1 MKERNDLVGA
11 QGLQG
16 VIAELSYSPQNSAA
30 IYKILDGVN
39 TAKKKNQGL
48 ECTLTGAGLTALA

>member
-1 MKERNDLVGA
+1 MKERNNLVGV

-39 TAKKKNQGL
+39 TAKKIRD
-48 ECTLTGAGLTALA
+48 